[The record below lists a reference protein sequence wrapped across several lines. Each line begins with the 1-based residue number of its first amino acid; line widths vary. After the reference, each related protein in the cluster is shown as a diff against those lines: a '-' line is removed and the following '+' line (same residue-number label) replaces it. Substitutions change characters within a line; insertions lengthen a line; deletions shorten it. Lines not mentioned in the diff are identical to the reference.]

1 MSNYTIELRFL
12 ENPPMTT
19 LFDFPYDYYMK
30 GLVNNEVYEQK
41 KKEFELK
48 FLEFYYFDEI
58 GYKTPDRFKQRLK
71 NYLDMG
77 FKKWQERYNTELEVQ
92 KQNINFLLN
101 KDLIEERTT
110 EGNATGTATSTSTN
124 TSNINSTSNNKN
136 TVNDTPD
143 TRFTSTENFATSITT
158 DETTSKSSN
167 TGSGETTNTSNQN
180 SNVNERF
187 ISKGNIGVTSSAEL
201 LEKWREVIID
211 IDNEIIEG
219 AEKFFMQI
227 L

>member
-1 MSNYTIELRFL
+1 MSKFTIELRFL
-12 ENPPMTT
+12 ETPPIYKV
-19 LFDFPYDYYMK
+19 FDFDYDYYMK
-30 GLVNNEVYEQK
+30 GLVPDEVYEQK
-41 KKEFELK
+41 KKEFENK
-48 FLEFYYFDEI
+48 FIDFYYFDEI

-77 FKKWQERYNTELEVQ
+77 FKKWQERYKTELEVERQ
-92 KQNINFLLN
+92 KINFLLN
-101 KDLIEERTT
+101 KDLIEERIT
-110 EGNATGTATSTSTN
+110 EGNATGTATTNSTS
-124 TSNINSTSNNKN
+124 TSNINNNSSNKN
-136 TVNDTPD
+136 VVNDTPD

-158 DETTSKSSN
+158 DETTSNSSN

-187 ISKGNIGVTSSAEL
+187 TSKGNIGVTSSAEL

-211 IDNEIIEG
+211 IDNEIIEE
-219 AEKFFMQI
+219 ADKFFMLI